1 MYFMLFIVL
10 EVKLNVKPDVTAAR
24 HHEVVDTLVEV
35 AGSGHAF
42 GIEWRFIV
50 YHPKIAAYKRYID
63 IAYIAYPVTGDGI
76 ADARFLKA
84 DVRRAVRIV
93 LGQAAGTGNDL
104 KPFLCIYMVR
114 PLTSTPPASRAA
126 AVLSETPYSS
136 MAAWVAEYT
145 IPPMR
150 AEIRN
155 PTLIPL

>member
-42 GIEWRFIV
+42 GIERRFIV

-63 IAYIAYPVTGDGI
+63 VAYIAYPATGDGI

-84 DVRRAVRIV
+84 DVRRAIRIV

-104 KPFLCIYMVR
+104 KPFLCIYYGASVDEYSTGIAGRRQFFRKLRTR
-114 PLTSTPPASRAA
+114 PWL
-126 AVLSETPYSS
+126 LG
-136 MAAWVAEYT
+136 
-145 IPPMR
+145 
-150 AEIRN
+150 
-155 PTLIPL
+155 